1 MSRSIII
8 QMKKLFLLC
17 LVSVFFSY
25 GYAQQGV
32 GIGTTSPSS
41 SAVLELSSISKR
53 LLVPRMNTIQRNA
66 IVGVPGLV
74 VYDTDTREFYHHDGA
89 TWRKIVNSTIW
100 NSSNTRNYVF
110 NSSDSIGLG
119 TSTPVEKLHVLSGK
133 IYVQDNRVNQSPHVI
148 FDAPAVD
155 YKEGG
160 LQWKRLGDTMAALNY
175 VANPL
180 AANYLK
186 LSVSNN
192 GKGADMVVNAN
203 GNTGL
208 GYLDPLVKLHIRDA
222 AANEVLRLEA
232 TNPMIQ
238 FRRNISLAN
247 YEDVGFVQTSGQNL
261 RVGTNSANVTGQ
273 FVVRTGGADR
283 LFVDGSGNVSINTQ
297 VVAPGYM
304 LRIGGKVICEEVKVK
319 LVGNWPDYVFADQYK
334 LKPLAELEKFI
345 QSNKHLPNIP
355 SAADLEAE
363 GVELGD
369 MQKKMMEKIEELTLY
384 ILQMNKEM
392 ENLKLQVA
400 AKQKS

>member
-1 MSRSIII
+1 MSRSKII

-41 SAVLELSSISKR
+41 SAVLELSSISKG
-53 LLVPRMNTIQRNA
+53 LLVPRMNTTQRNA
-66 IVGVPGLV
+66 IPGVAGLI
-74 VYDTDTREFYHHDGA
+74 VYDTDTREFYHHDGSN
-89 TWRKIVNSTIW
+89 WRKIVNSTIW
-100 NSSNTRNYVF
+100 NSSSTRNYVF
-110 NSSDSIGLG
+110 NSTDSIGIG
-119 TSTPVEKLHVLSGK
+119 TTTPDEKLHILSGK
-133 IYVQDNRVNQSPHVI
+133 IYVQDNRINQSPHVI

-160 LQWKRLGDTMAALNY
+160 LQWKRLGDTMASLNY

-238 FRRNISLAN
+238 FRRNIGLAN
-247 YEDVGFVQTSGQNL
+247 YEDVGFLQTSGQNL
-261 RVGTNSANVTGQ
+261 RVGTNSTNTTGQ

-283 LFVDGSGNVSINTQ
+283 LFVDGTGNVSINTQ
-297 VVAPGYM
+297 TAAPGYM

-319 LVGNWPDYVFADQYK
+319 LVGNWPDYVFTEQYR
-334 LKPLAELEKFI
+334 LKPLADLEKFI
-345 QSNKHLPNIP
+345 LSNKHLPNIP
-355 SAADLEAE
+355 SAAELETE

-384 ILQMNKEM
+384 ILQMNKEL
-392 ENLKLQVA
+392 ELLKKQVGN
-400 AKQKS
+400 KQ